1 MAPSSSPEGSHQ
13 MTLAVALLA
22 CLCCALAVV
31 SYRQRQ
37 KRQAAGTQLTLLETR
52 HQQSLA
58 AVESRHDQLSQA
70 LNCLSE
76 GVLLGDSHG
85 KIVWRNNAADT
96 FAQTR
101 HGNALVEATILD
113 HLAQSSQ
120 GKTTNKEIQLYGPPE
135 QTLLLNTFPLPDS
148 HAVAVMEDI
157 SHLLRHEVVRRDLV
171 TNIGHELRT
180 PVGAL
185 SVLADAMANEDNPEV
200 LLSLSHSISKESTR
214 LTQIVE
220 DLLELSQLER
230 SQLDLNQDSHVT
242 TVAMQDIIG
251 RAVTRAAG
259 VANQNNSEIQVELEA
274 EPVYVSGDSFQLTS
288 AVYNLLENAIKYS
301 SSGMPVYV
309 SLKNTERVAEVAVRD
324 QGVGIPRS
332 DQARVFERF
341 YRVDRSRSAKVGSGL
356 GLSLVRHVAWL
367 HAGEISLES
376 EEGVG
381 STFILRLPNSQA
393 AACPN

>member
-1 MAPSSSPEGSHQ
+1 

-22 CLCCALAVV
+22 CLCFGLAVV
-31 SYRQRQ
+31 IYRQRKKQ
-37 KRQAAGTQLTLLETR
+37 QATKTHLTLLETR
-52 HQQSLA
+52 HQQDLA
-58 AVESRHDQLSQA
+58 AAESRHDQLIEA

-76 GVLLGDSHG
+76 GVLLGDPHG
-85 KIVWRNNAADT
+85 KIVFRNNAADT

-101 HGNALVEATILD
+101 HGNVLVEATILE

-120 GKTTNKEIQLYGPPE
+120 GTTTKKEIQLYGPPS
-135 QTLLLNTFPLPDS
+135 QTLLLNTFALAGNY
-148 HAVAVMEDI
+148 AVAVIEDI
-157 SHLLRHEVVRRDLV
+157 SHLLRHDIVRRDLV

-185 SVLADAMANEDNPEV
+185 SVLADAMENEGDSEV
-200 LLSLSHSISKESTR
+200 LLSLSKSISKESTR

-220 DLLELSQLER
+220 DLLELSQLEL
-230 SQLDLNQDSHVT
+230 SQLEQNQDEHT
-242 TVAMQDIIG
+242 TMVAMQDIIG

-274 EPVYVSGDSFQLTS
+274 EPVYVVGDSFQLTS

-301 SSGMPVYV
+301 SSGIPVYV
-309 SLKNTERVAEVAVRD
+309 SLKNTDGTALVAVRD
-324 QGVGIPRS
+324 KGIGIPRN

-341 YRVDRSRSAKVGSGL
+341 YRVDRSRSSKVGSGL

-367 HAGEISLES
+367 HAGEVTLES
-376 EEGVG
+376 EEGLG
-381 STFILRLPNSQA
+381 STFILRLPSYEAMTCKN
-393 AACPN
+393 